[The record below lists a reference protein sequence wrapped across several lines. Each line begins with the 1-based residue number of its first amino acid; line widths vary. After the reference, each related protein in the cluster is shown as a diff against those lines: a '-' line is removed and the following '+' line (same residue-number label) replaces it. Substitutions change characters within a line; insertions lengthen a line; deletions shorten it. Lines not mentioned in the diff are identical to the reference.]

1 MHRTKRAQI
10 SALIVVLSLFLAA
23 LPALAAPPCG
33 CKYCQRHPDK
43 ACVLDG
49 NTTTC
54 LEFLIVA
61 LCPAQSAT
69 ADVVSSEESFLA
81 ALSAPTQEP
90 AGELNLTN

>member
-1 MHRTKRAQI
+1 MHPTKRARI
-10 SALIVVLSLFLAA
+10 SALVMVLSLFLAA

-43 ACVLDG
+43 NCTLDG
-49 NTTTC
+49 STTTC

-61 LCPAQSAT
+61 LCPPTSTEAL
-69 ADVVSSEESFLA
+69 SSEESFLA

-90 AGELNLTN
+90 AGHLNLTN